1 MNTQVHQQV
10 GGTYR
15 LGRLLVLIGLLAIG
29 AFIFFSQARMAAQAA
44 SSDSQQ
50 AATLP
55 EGASPDWWGGVQA
68 QIGRSEY
75 EVSWQERTAL
85 PDVVAAYQA
94 PNRTHNLRTYFT
106 PAGIRVVPRT
116 DIAPAWEWSLT
127 LTGYG
132 YAGNMQAPAA
142 AEVAVNGNRVEYQRG
157 MLTEWYVNN
166 ERGLE
171 QGFTLAERPLAVN
184 QASALRFELAVGGGL
199 TPNLVE
205 DGVAVELTTAGG
217 VRVLRYDGLV
227 AYDATGRTL
236 PATMGVDGST
246 IYLSVD
252 DSDAVYPVTIDP
264 LATSPSWTAES
275 DQADAF
281 FGARVNTAGDV
292 NGDGY
297 GDIIISASTYDN
309 GETNEGRAFVYYGSP
324 NGPSSFPDW
333 TAEGNQPFADFSST
347 VNTAGDVNSDGYAD
361 VIIAAAS
368 YDNGQT
374 DEGVVYVYHGSASGL
389 SNTPDWMAESN
400 QTSAGFGH
408 GWVSTA
414 GDVNG
419 DGYDDVIIGAQQYD
433 NGQTDEGAAFVYL
446 GSGVGLAN
454 TPVWTAEGNQVN
466 GFFGRSV
473 ETVGDVNGDSYD
485 DVIVGAQLYDSGET
499 DEGKAFVYYGSPT
512 GPSAVAN
519 WSAEGNQSNAH
530 YGESAKTAGDVN
542 GDGYADVIVGA
553 TLYSNGDFEEGRAYV
568 YYGSANGL
576 NASPNWTGESNQFMA
591 HYGRDVSPAGD
602 LNGDGYADVA
612 VGAFEYDN
620 GESEE
625 GRVYVYFGSATGLNA
640 VAGWTA
646 EGNQSDAKFGHSS
659 AGVDINGDGYSD
671 LLVGAYRY
679 DNGQANE
686 GRAFIYLGASD
697 GLSTVTNWSAESNQ
711 NNAEYGV
718 EAGTAG
724 DVNGDGYADLIVGAH
739 KYDNGQTD
747 EGAAFVFYGS
757 PSGLS
762 GAANWF
768 VDSNQAG
775 AWFGHSVTTAGD
787 VNGDGYS
794 DVIIGSPRYTNG
806 QAEEGRA
813 FVYYGSASGLSMTP
827 AWFAES
833 NQATASLGGAVSTA
847 GDVNGDG
854 YADVLVGA
862 NSYDNGQID
871 EGTAYVYH
879 GSPSGLSA
887 TPNWTG
893 ESNQA
898 SADFG
903 FKLSGAGDVNGDGFS
918 DIIVGAR
925 FYDNGQV
932 DEGAAFVY
940 HGSST
945 GLSLTPNWL
954 GDSNQAS
961 ALLGPV
967 TGAGDVNG
975 DGFSDVVVGAYW
987 YNGGQ
992 FQEGRAFGYYGSAA
1006 GLSLT
1011 PNWTVE
1017 SNQSDAFF
1025 GIDVGSAGDV
1035 NGDGYADALV
1045 GAFEYDNGT
1054 VDEGAAF
1061 LYLGSAS
1068 GLSSTSNWMT
1078 DGNNGGSRYGG
1089 SVNTAGDINGD
1100 GYADPV
1106 VTARLFSN
1114 GQTEEGKVFLY
1125 YGNGSDGM
1133 DIRPRQ
1139 MRTDGT
1145 VHIAPLGL
1153 SDDETSVQL
1162 RLTGRTPLGRD
1173 QVKLEWQVAPLGTPF
1188 TATTGVIS
1196 GTSSSW
1202 TDVLTTGVELVQ
1214 NVEGLTPETPYH
1226 WRVRLVYEPG
1236 NRLGQ
1241 STGRW
1246 IHIPWN
1252 AWTEQDFRTPAEPG
1266 NLIPTQIYIGPMKNG
1281 RIGSLVFSDE
1291 DILLHDIETNGWSI
1305 YLDMSDVGLGLE
1317 NIDAFDIL
1325 EDGSV
1330 LFSTQ
1335 HLTHTI
1341 PGFDTVE
1348 DSDIIKFIPT
1358 STGQNTAGS
1367 FEWYFDG
1374 SDVGLTTNAE
1384 DVDVVDVTEDGKVII
1399 STYGNVA
1406 VPGVSGLDEDLLI
1419 FTPTSLGS
1427 NTSGTWAMYFDGS
1440 DVELSTTNYE
1450 DINDIWINSANG
1462 DIYLTTLGV
1471 FSVTGASGT
1480 GADIFICTPSSLGNT
1495 TACTYSMF
1503 WVALDHGFPGMSDG
1517 IVLAE

>member
-1 MNTQVHQQV
+1 MITRVQSQVRV
-10 GGTYR
+10 VSR
-15 LGRLLVLIGLLAIG
+15 ASRLLAVVGLFGLSAIL
-29 AFIFFSQARMAAQAA
+29 FFSQARTAVLAA
-44 SSDSQQ
+44 SDDSQQ
-50 AATLP
+50 VATLP
-55 EGASPDWWGGVQA
+55 EGVSPDWWSGVQE
-68 QIGRSEY
+68 QIGQSEY
-75 EVSWQERTAL
+75 QVTWQETTAL
-85 PDVVAAYQA
+85 PDIAAAYQA
-94 PNRTHNLRTYFT
+94 PNRVHNLRTYFT

-116 DIAPAWEWSLT
+116 DATATWEWSLT

-132 YAGNMQAPAA
+132 FVGNVQTPEGATLM
-142 AEVAVNGNRVEYQRG
+142 VNGNRVEYQRG
-157 MLTEWYVNN
+157 ALTEWYVND

-171 QGFTLAERPLAVN
+171 QGFTLAERPVTTS
-184 QASALRFELAVGGGL
+184 QASALRLEMVVGGGL

-205 DGVAVELTTAGG
+205 AGAAIELTTAGG
-217 VRVLRYDGLV
+217 VRVLRYDGLM
-227 AYDATGRTL
+227 AYDANGRSL
-236 PATMGVDGST
+236 PTEMGVDGNA
-246 IYLSVD
+246 IYLLVD
-252 DSDAVYPVTIDP
+252 DSEAAYPVTIDP

-275 DQADAF
+275 NQADAF
-281 FGARVNTAGDV
+281 FGSRVNTAGDV

-309 GETNEGRAFVYYGSP
+309 GETNEGQAFLYYGSP

-333 TAEGNQPFADFSST
+333 TAEGNQAFADFSST

-361 VIIAAAS
+361 VIIAASS

-433 NGQTDEGAAFVYL
+433 NGQTDEGMAFVYL
-446 GSGVGLAN
+446 GSAAGLAN

-473 ETVGDVNGDSYD
+473 ETAGDVNGDGYD

-499 DEGKAFVYYGSPT
+499 DEGKAFVFYGSPT
-512 GPSAVAN
+512 GPSNMAN
-519 WSAEGNQSNAH
+519 WTAEGNQSNAH

-568 YYGSANGL
+568 YYGSATGL
-576 NASPNWTGESNQFMA
+576 NTSANWTGESNQFMA

-602 LNGDGYADVA
+602 LNGDGYADVS

-625 GRVYVYFGSATGLNA
+625 GRVYVYFGSATGLNT

-659 AGVDINGDGYSD
+659 AGVDINGDGYGD
-671 LLVGAYRY
+671 LIVGAYRY
-679 DNGQANE
+679 DNGQSNE
-686 GRAFIYLGASD
+686 GRAYLYYGGPS
-697 GLSTVTNWSAESNQ
+697 GPSTTTNWTIESNQ
-711 NNAEYGV
+711 TGAEYGHSV
-718 EAGTAG
+718 DSAG

-739 KYDNGQTD
+739 KYDNGLTDEGAAFLYYGSPAGLSLTADWFVDSNQGGSWFGHSATTAGDVNGDGYGDVIIGAPRYDNGQTD
-747 EGAAFVFYGS
+747 EGAAFLYYGS
-757 PSGLS
+757 ASGLGLVAVWS
-762 GAANWF
+762 
-768 VDSNQAG
+768 VDSNQG
-775 AWFGHSVTTAGD
+775 AANMGGFVSTAGD

-794 DVIIGSPRYTNG
+794 DVIVNANAYDNG
-806 QAEEGRA
+806 QVDEGA
-813 FVYYGSASGLSMTP
+813 VFVYHGSASGVSLTP
-827 AWFAES
+827 DWTGEG
-833 NQATASLGGAVSTA
+833 NQTSADYGLKVSSA

-854 YADVLVGA
+854 Y
-862 NSYDNGQID
+862 
-871 EGTAYVYH
+871 
-879 GSPSGLSA
+879 
-887 TPNWTG
+887 
-893 ESNQA
+893 
-898 SADFG
+898 
-903 FKLSGAGDVNGDGFS
+903 S

-940 HGSST
+940 HGSAT
-945 GLSLTPNWL
+945 GLSLTANWI
-954 GDSNQAS
+954 GESNQAS
-961 ALLGPV
+961 ALMGPV
-967 TGAGDVNG
+967 SGAGDVNG
-975 DGFSDVVVGAYW
+975 DGYSDVIVGAYW

-992 FQEGRAFGYYGSAA
+992 FQEGRAFGYYGSAS

-1011 PNWTVE
+1011 ANWTAE
-1017 SNQSDAFF
+1017 SNQSSSYF
-1025 GIDVGSAGDV
+1025 GIDVGTAGDV
-1035 NGDGYADALV
+1035 NGDGYADVVV
-1045 GAFEYDNGT
+1045 GAFEYENGT
-1054 VDEGAAF
+1054 FNEGAAF
-1061 LYLGSAS
+1061 LYLGSATGIS
-1068 GLSSTSNWMT
+1068 PTANWMGE
-1078 DGNNGGSRYGG
+1078 GNNSSSRYGDM
-1089 SVNTAGDINGD
+1089 VNTAGDVNGD
-1100 GYADPV
+1100 GYADLV
-1106 VTARLFSN
+1106 VGARLFTN

-1125 YGNGSDGM
+1125 YGNGSDGL
-1133 DIRPRQ
+1133 DITPRQ

-1145 VHIAPLGL
+1145 VHVAPLGI
-1153 SDDETSVQL
+1153 SDSSTAVQL

-1173 QVKLEWQVAPLGTPF
+1173 QVKLEWQVAPLGVPF
-1188 TATTGVIS
+1188 TATTVITGVS
-1196 GTSSSW
+1196 AFW
-1202 TDVLTTGVELVQ
+1202 TDVLTTGVELIQ
-1214 NVEGLTPETPYH
+1214 NVEGLSPETPYH
-1226 WRVRLVYEPG
+1226 WRVRFVYEPG

-1241 STGRW
+1241 SASRW

-1252 AWTEQDFRTPAEPG
+1252 SWTEQDFRTPAEPG
-1266 NLIPTQIYIGPMKNG
+1266 SLIPTQIYIGPMKNG
-1281 RIGSLVFSDE
+1281 RIGSLVFSKE

-1305 YLDMSDVGLGLE
+1305 YLDMSDVGLGGE

-1335 HLTHTI
+1335 LLTYTI
-1341 PGFDTVE
+1341 PGFGTVE

-1406 VPGVSGLDEDLLI
+1406 VPGVSALDEDMLI
-1419 FTPTSLGS
+1419 FTPTSLGT

-1450 DINDIWINSANG
+1450 DINDIWLNSANG
-1462 DIYLTTLGV
+1462 DIYLTTLGA